1 MTTYEKLLNKSFSEN
16 ITVIEKK
23 LKSDSKGL
31 CKGNRI
37 AINRDIETTKEKG
50 CVLAEEYYHNK
61 TTVGNILNQEDAWN
75 RKQEFQARMHAYNE
89 LIGLLGIIK
98 CFEAGC
104 RNIYEMANYIEVSED
119 FLRESIAAYRNKY
132 GVETIIDNYLIRFIP
147 TLGIVKLF

>member
-1 MTTYEKLLNKSFSEN
+1 MTTYEKLLDKSFSEN
-16 ITVIEKK
+16 ITVIEKN

-37 AINRDIETTKEKG
+37 AINRTIETTKEKG
-50 CVLAEEYYHNK
+50 CVLAEEYYHIK
-61 TTVGNILNQEDAWN
+61 TTVGNILNQKDTWN

-89 LIGLLGIIK
+89 LVGLLGIIK

-104 RNIYEMANYIEVSED
+104 RNIYEMANYLDVSED

-147 TLGIVKLF
+147 TLGIVKLI